1 MKKIIVTLLLSGT
14 SLVMTAQQKLNEMV
28 NLERYAKDD
37 QKILKKNDKKIDVVL
52 IGNSITEGW
61 VNQDS
66 TFFKTNNYVGRG
78 ISGQTSPQ
86 LLLRFRQDVLDLK
99 PKAVVINIGT
109 NDIAENT
116 GAYNPKFTLD
126 NIKSMAELA
135 QANGIKVILSAV
147 LPVGKY
153 PWSPEIKD
161 VPQKIDELN
170 KNIKAYAIEKKLPYI
185 DYNTAMRDEN
195 GAMRAGLADDGVH
208 PNMSGYVI
216 MEKLA
221 KEAINKVLVVK
232 KAKK

>member
-1 MKKIIVTLLLSGT
+1 MRKIIITLLLSGT